1 MMVHQEMLGNI
12 LWLRLVGRLDSNS
25 SPELEKILLDEIAAG
40 KYVILDFTALE
51 YISSAGLRI
60 LLMGAKRAKQRG
72 TKLALC
78 TLRDSILEVFR
89 VSGFL
94 RILNVF
100 STLEEARGFVEG

>member
-1 MMVHQEMLGNI
+1 MRVHQETLGET

-25 SPELEKILLDEIAAG
+25 SPELEKILLGEIAAG
-40 KYVILDFTALE
+40 KGVVLDFSALD

-72 TKLALC
+72 TKLALFG
-78 TLRDSILEVFR
+78 LRNSILEVFK

-100 STLEEARGFVEG
+100 STADEAGGFVQS

>member
-1 MMVHQEMLGNI
+1 MRVHQDMLGDI
-12 LWLRLVGRLDSNS
+12 LRLRLVGRLDSNS

-40 KYVILDFTALE
+40 KGVVLDFSDLD

-72 TKLALC
+72 TKLALFG
-78 TLRDSILEVFR
+78 LRDSILEVFK

-94 RILNVF
+94 KILNVF
-100 STLEEARGFVEG
+100 GTMDEARGFVGG